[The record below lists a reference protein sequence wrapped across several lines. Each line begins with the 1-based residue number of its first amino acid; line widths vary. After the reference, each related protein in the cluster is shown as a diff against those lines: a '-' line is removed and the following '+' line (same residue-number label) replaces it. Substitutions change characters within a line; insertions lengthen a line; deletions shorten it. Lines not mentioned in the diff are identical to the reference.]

1 MLRIHRNPIVLGQ
14 APLPCSFPSSPP
26 APAFQYRTIPTTST
40 NSNNGNRSRP
50 GGCTGSGMLQSGPPN
65 QRLSRPPTTPAQQT
79 PTKTRLKFAPKTI
92 TRPRPASP
100 QHTKASGIA
109 APRQQQG
116 IRPFRSSPTNHRS
129 HPPLPPE
136 PVVHPTAHETS
147 GSSNSPAQ
155 SPRRLPPFPKAV
167 APSARSN
174 IP

>member
-129 HPPLPPE
+129 HPPPPPE